1 MMTNQCRGGLAKRNP
16 PKKVKKS
23 AGYGANAA
31 PNPPHVCLLSIPV
44 VIRFVRTLLRH
55 ADVFGL
61 LVAELGEHGV
71 ELFQIQARDLLVEVF
86 RQRVDA
92 DRVFARVAFAPQF
105 DLRDGLVG
113 ERRTHHVRGMA
124 RAAAQVHKA
133 ALCEQDDAFAVGEDH
148 VIDLRL
154 DLFPLV
160 FFDGGDVDFVV
171 EVADVAN
178 DGLVFHP
185 GHEIVGDDVVIAGG
199 GDEDV
204 GLVGGVLHA
213 DDAITFHCGLQ
224 GADRID
230 LGDPNLRGER
240 TQGLSGTLAD
250 VAVTRDHGDLAGDHL
265 VGRALDAFQL
275 RLAAAVEVVEFRF
288 GDRVVDV
295 DAVEF
300 QLAARVH
307 LIEAVHAGG
316 GLFGDAAD
324 GREILRIPARLRGD
338 ALFDRGEQ
346 DAFFF
351 AGRLAQYRRIFFR
364 ARAEVQQQGG
374 VAAVVE
380 DHVGGA
386 AVMPFEDAVGVVPI
400 FFDRFALNGEHRRAG
415 RGDGG
420 GGVVL
425 RREDVARGP
434 THVGAERLQGL
445 DQYRGLDGHVQ
456 GTGDARAFER
466 LARGVF
472 VADRHQTRQLGLGD
486 ADFLAAPGGEDQ
498 VGDNK
503 VARGLNDSV
512 HTYLLKTRAPFQG
525 AAFLEPGGDPA
536 AALLGESGDE
546 DLNARRFAQGL
557 GLVGA
562 LPGYVDVF
570 AAEVAV

>member
-1 MMTNQCRGGLAKRNP
+1 M
-16 PKKVKKS
+16 KVNCS

-31 PNPPHVCLLSIPV
+31 PNPPHVCLLSIPI
-44 VIRFVRTLLRH
+44 VIRLVRTLLRH
-55 ADVFGL
+55 ANVFRL
-61 LVAELGEHGV
+61 IVAELGEHGV
-71 ELFQIQARDLLVEVF
+71 ELLQLEARDLLVEVF

-92 DRVFARVAFAPQF
+92 DRIFARIAFAPEL
-105 DLRDGLVG
+105 DLGDGLVG
-113 ERRTHHVRGMA
+113 ERRAHHIGRMT
-124 RAAAQVHKA
+124 RAAAEVHQT
-133 ALCEQDDAFAVGEDH
+133 ALGEQDDALAVGEDH
-148 VIDLRL
+148 VVDLRL

-160 FFDGGDVDFVV
+160 FLDGGDVDLVV
-171 EVADVAN
+171 EVANVAD

-185 GHEIVGDDVVIAGG
+185 RHVIMGDHMVIAGSG
-199 GDEDV
+199 HEDV
-204 GLVGGVLHA
+204 GLVGGVLHRHHA
-213 DDAITFHCGLQ
+213 VAFHRGLQ
-224 GADRID
+224 RADRID
-230 LGDPNLRGER
+230 LGDPHLRGQG
-240 TQGLSGTLAD
+240 TQRLRRAFAD
-250 VAVTRDHGDLAGDHL
+250 VTVTRDHGDLAGDHH
-265 VGRALDAFQL
+265 VGRALNAVHQ
-275 RLAAAVEVVEFRF
+275 RRAAAVEVVELGL

-295 DAVEF
+295 DAGEF
-300 QLAARVH
+300 QLIARVH
-307 LIEAVHAGG
+307 LIETVHAGG
-316 GLFGDAAD
+316 GFFGDAAD
-324 GREILRIPARLRGD
+324 GREILRIPARLRRD

-351 AGRLAQYRRIFFR
+351 TGRFAQYRRVFFR
-364 ARAEVQQQGG
+364 ACAEVQQQGG
-374 VAAVVE
+374 GAAVVE

-386 AVMPFEDAVGVVPI
+386 AGMPFEDAVGVVPI
-400 FFDRFALNGEHRRAG
+400 FFERLAFDREHRRAD
-415 RGDGG
+415 RGDRG
-420 GGVVL
+420 GGVIL
-425 RREDVARGP
+425 GREDVARGP
-434 THVGAERLQGL
+434 AHVGAERLQGL

-472 VADRHQTRQLGLGD
+472 VADRHQTRHLGLGD
-486 ADFLAAPGGEDQ
+486 ADFLAAPIGEFQ

-503 VARGLNDSV
+503 IARGLNDSV